1 MTKISHRFV
10 NGTNLGLSLIVSTWM
25 LAGCA
30 ATSDQFGEFS
40 ANPVL
45 ETNQVHVGTGGID
58 ASRVNGGP
66 PGNNAVDF
74 VSIIDNQ
81 PAVLTVSTE
90 EFDQNIAELQQAG
103 VTSFNSD
110 APVTISFEQD
120 DLKFVVKQL
129 LGGLLSA
136 NYAISEDVEGTVT
149 FKTETPVP
157 RSAIPSIVRDMLA
170 RNGYVMKLI
179 NGVYQIGTPEM
190 ISVLESSAAAGV
202 AGDLKTRVI
211 KLERGNIE
219 EIAAVAAQVLPA
231 GTSITPVLSSNSL
244 VLRINAA
251 DEKTVMGLINA
262 LVDNS
267 NKNDIFAVIPIRE
280 SAPETVAATLG
291 AYFQSSGRPA
301 SAIPLIIP
309 LEAQQSL
316 LVIAQSQKTL
326 KNVRTMIRGLDK
338 NNRDTPS
345 LRIIPLKSLQAFEI
359 ADQLNKVFAT
369 GAAQVPQTPADD
381 NNTSSED
388 ADNVENSDSVV
399 APAIIRGSSNAN
411 SSNPENETTVPAARF
426 DSYDAAAN
434 ASQEVISIVPD
445 TRNNT
450 LLVRSS
456 FSKFK
461 RIREIVE
468 ALDVP
473 LAQVVIEAT
482 IVEVELNDSLQY
494 GVQAFL
500 RGRGVSIRSS
510 KFPDP
515 ADSGLAGGSAI
526 FEVDVAQGLSA
537 TFVLEALQTVTDL
550 KIISSP
556 YLTVLDGRPARL
568 TVGDQIPFL
577 VQQTDAEQDGTTT
590 TTNAIEVRDVGI
602 ILEVTPS
609 IRGDNSVLLNVEQ
622 EVSSAQATGGG
633 ENLTPVISQRAI
645 SSDVVVASGKTILLG
660 GLIQDRS
667 EKIKTGV
674 PGVSKLPLI
683 GRLFQQRENVT
694 DRTELLVMITPRVVR
709 SSLQLDT
716 ITRQLRSRSAINQF

>member
-1 MTKISHRFV
+1 MNKISHKFV
-10 NGTNLGLSLIVSTWM
+10 NGTYLGLSLIVSTWT

-30 ATSDQFGEFS
+30 ATSDQFGDFS

-81 PAVLTVSTE
+81 PAVLTVSAE

-110 APVTISFEQD
+110 APVTISFEKD

-149 FKTETPVP
+149 FRTETPVP

-179 NGVYQIGTPEM
+179 NGVYQIGTSEM
-190 ISVLESSAAAGV
+190 LSVLESSAAAGV

-280 SAPETVAATLG
+280 SAPETVAASLG

-316 LVIAQSQKTL
+316 LVIAQSQKTM

-345 LRIIPLKSLQAFEI
+345 LRIIPLKSLQAFDI

-369 GAAQVPQTPADD
+369 GGAQAPQTPADD
-381 NNTSSED
+381 NTPPED
-388 ADNVENSDSVV
+388 TDNVENRGGVV
-399 APAIIRGSSNAN
+399 APAIIRGNSNADP
-411 SSNPENETTVPAARF
+411 SNGENENTVPADRF
-426 DSYDAAAN
+426 DSYAAAAN

-450 LLVRSS
+450 LLVHSS